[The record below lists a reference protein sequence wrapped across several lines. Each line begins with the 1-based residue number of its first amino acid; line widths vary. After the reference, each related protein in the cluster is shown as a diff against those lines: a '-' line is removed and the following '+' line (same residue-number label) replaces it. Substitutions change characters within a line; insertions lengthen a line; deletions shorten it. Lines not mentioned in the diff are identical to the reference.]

1 MRALYTMLDRVTE
14 VLGMLFLLSSVA
26 VIFIQV
32 IFRYFL
38 GNALPWPEEAGRYL
52 FLWATYL
59 GISLCMKGDRHL
71 RVTLL
76 PEMLRPAWQKGVNLL
91 CALVNILFF
100 IAVVWLGIEMTGKV
114 HSTGQVA
121 VALPVSIWVI
131 WAGIPLFCLF
141 VLLQAI
147 KNLWLIVHDAL

>member
-1 MRALYTMLDRVTE
+1 MRSFYTLLDRVTE
-14 VLGMLFLLSSVA
+14 FLGIVFLLCSVA

-38 GNALPWPEEAGRYL
+38 NNALPWPEEAGRYL

-59 GISLCMKGDRHL
+59 GISLCMRGDQHL
-71 RVTLL
+71 RVTVV
-76 PEMLRPAWQKGVNLL
+76 PEMLSAARRKIINLL
-91 CALVNILFF
+91 CTIINILFF
-100 IAVVWLGIEMTGKV
+100 FTLVWLGVEMTEKV
-114 HSTGQVA
+114 HSTGQA
-121 VALPVSIWVI
+121 AISLPIPIWII

-147 KNLWLIVHDAL
+147 RNAWLIIHDEL